1 MKPPAVQPAVLAAA
15 AVGTDR
21 LADVGGRDSAVRPA
35 PELRDGAAQRGA
47 ARGGAMGEV
56 GQSYALLSAQATKVS
71 AEHSHRS
78 LLPLQT
84 AAIVTDK
91 YVCKQVQVCTG
102 VAQL

>member
-1 MKPPAVQPAVLAAA
+1 MLAAETA
-15 AVGTDR
+15 RSDPLPSYVTGLHSVVR
-21 LADVGGRDSAVRPA
+21 LGVV
-35 PELRDGAAQRGA
+35 LW
-47 ARGGAMGEV
+47 GEV